1 MKITFHAAA
10 ALAAALAVSTAAT
23 AEDADPYIKDLSIQQ
38 IGMVEALEPPAQ
50 STDAASRLAV
60 AASVDRPSRV
70 YAQGDSVVLTVTA
83 TEDSYIWVF
92 DTGTSGKVHQIFPN
106 RYETDNFLTAGRTL
120 QIPQGDSNYALAVA
134 PPSGVELI
142 TVVASKDATP
152 ITADLIDEDASAGPF
167 LVLAGT
173 GATISKDLAITL
185 KEKHPTWT
193 KDQVAFRIE

>member
-10 ALAAALAVSTAAT
+10 AFAAGLAVSNAAL

-38 IGMVEALEPPAQ
+38 VGMVETLQPPVQPA
-50 STDAASRLAV
+50 SAASRLAV
-60 AASVDRPSRV
+60 TAAVDRPSQV
-70 YAQGDSVVLTVTA
+70 YTQGDTVVLTVTA

-106 RYETDNFLTAGRTL
+106 AYETDNFLTAGRTL
-120 QIPQGDSNYALAVA
+120 QIPQEGSDYALSVSH
-134 PPSGVELI
+134 PTGVELI

-152 ITADLIDEDASAGPF
+152 ITADLIDENASAGPF